1 MRAPSST
8 IDEQSIVVGLT
19 EDPLSFIPSQVK
31 LLGDVFS
38 LKIKDTEITVVNDPT
53 AIESIFNDG
62 ENYKKKKNES
72 DEQEYLGMM
81 SGICAMF
88 TPEQV
93 TSYTQCMSDAATRSI
108 ERIKSLPPNT
118 DIDIFHEMMR
128 LTLEIEI
135 ETLYSV
141 SLSDLTSDYP
151 ELDLD
156 DVCRDLMLADRV
168 YGFDPVYTGLNECLP
183 PFTPQTGSEAAKSKL
198 LSFVTKVLT
207 TFKKNPKDKTLM
219 DYLVNNMPDEQ
230 AVQTALVILGA
241 HHEVAVPA
249 ISRAWQLLSENSDIE
264 KRLSSEL
271 SNTLGGRPATQADLP
286 NLKYTSMVMC
296 EVRRLYPCVWMVMR
310 WSREEREINNYLIPK
325 DSVVL
330 MSQWVSHYDSRHFP
344 QPLEF
349 IPERWTNESIQAISG
364 VPYFPFSKGIR
375 SCAGEQFAEMQDTL
389 ILSTMAQ
396 HIKFILAANQDLS
409 PLARRSNAPQ
419 NGILGKVVIK

>member
-1 MRAPSST
+1 MRAPSPS
-8 IDEQSIVVGLT
+8 IDERSIVFSLT
-19 EDPLSFIPSQVK
+19 EDPLSFTTSQLK
-31 LLGDVFS
+31 LLGDFFS
-38 LKIKDTEITVVNDPT
+38 LKIKDTEITFVNDPI

-62 ENYKKKKNES
+62 DNYKKKKSES
-72 DEQEYLGMM
+72 EEQQYLGMM
-81 SGICAMF
+81 AGICAMF

-93 TSYTQCMSDAATRSI
+93 IHYTECMSAAATRSI
-108 ERIKSLPPNT
+108 ERIKNLPSNT

-141 SLSDLTSDYP
+141 SLSDLFSDYP
-151 ELDLD
+151 ELDLY
-156 DVCRDLMLADRV
+156 DVCSDFMLADRV

-183 PFTPQTGSEAAKSKL
+183 PFSPRSGSEAAKSKL
-198 LSFVTKVLT
+198 LSFVAKVLT
-207 TFKKNPKDKTLM
+207 TFKKNPKEKTLM
-219 DYLVNNMPDEQ
+219 DYLVNNMTAEQ
-230 AVQTALVILGA
+230 ATQTALVILGA
-241 HHEVAVPA
+241 HHEVAAPA
-249 ISRAWQLLSENSDIE
+249 ISRAWQLLSENSE
-264 KRLSSEL
+264 VEMKLASEL
-271 SNTLGGRPATQADLP
+271 SNVLGGRPASQNDLP

-296 EVRRLYPCVWMVMR
+296 EVRRLYPCAWMVMR

-325 DSVVL
+325 DSVVM
-330 MSQWVSHYDSRHFP
+330 MSQWVSHYDARHFS
-344 QPLEF
+344 QPLKF
-349 IPERWTNESIQAISG
+349 IPERWTDESIQGLSG

-396 HIKFILAANQDLS
+396 HIKFIMSSNQDLT

>member
-1 MRAPSST
+1 M
-8 IDEQSIVVGLT
+8 T

-62 ENYKKKKNES
+62 DNYKKKKNES

-198 LSFVTKVLT
+198 LSFVTKVLAA
-207 TFKKNPKDKTLM
+207 FKKNPKDKTLM

-264 KRLSSEL
+264 QRLSSEL

-349 IPERWTNESIQAISG
+349 IPERWTNESIQATSG

>member
-183 PFTPQTGSEAAKSKL
+183 PFTPQSGSEAAKSKL

-271 SNTLGGRPATQADLP
+271 SSTLGGRPATQADLP

-330 MSQWVSHYDSRHFP
+330 MSQWVSHYDPRHFA

-396 HIKFILAANQDLS
+396 HIKFTMAANQDLS